1 MIWRVGLTD
10 IDVTDVVF
18 FDECG
23 INLAM
28 TPTYAWSLKGQ
39 RAPGSAPKNWGDS
52 VTVAAGLSLREG
64 IVAPLQLLGS
74 MDGVHFEAYLEQFL
88 LPQMR
93 PGQFLVLDNLG
104 AHKTVAAR
112 EACRKAGVWL
122 VFLPPYSPDLNPIE
136 KAWSKLK
143 SLLRRAAAR
152 TLKDLERELAVA
164 LRAIRPC
171 DALGWFRSSGLAV

>member
-1 MIWRVGLTD
+1 VIWRVGLVD
-10 IDVTDVVF
+10 IDVTDLIF

-23 INLAM
+23 VNLSM
-28 TPTYAWSLKGQ
+28 TPAYAWSAKGQ
-39 RAPGSAPKNWGDS
+39 RAPGSTPKNWGDN

-64 IVAPLQLLGS
+64 IVAPLQLAGS
-74 MDGVHFEAYLEQFL
+74 MDGMHFEAYLEQFL

-93 PGQFLVLDNLG
+93 PGQFLVVDNLG
-104 AHKTVAAR
+104 AHKTVAAQ

-143 SLLRRAAAR
+143 ALLRRARAR
-152 TLKDLERELAVA
+152 THSALDKALAEA
-164 LRAIRPC
+164 LRAISIS
-171 DALGWFRSSGLAV
+171 DAVGWFRASGLVA